1 MPSRSTSVKKRGK
14 KAATVK
20 KDSLMSLYK
29 PMFDRIDV
37 DGSGLIDAI
46 ELMTAF
52 QEMLPED
59 DLALVTPSQIAGMI
73 SSADMNGDGGNV
85 EVLFWGVW

>member
-1 MPSRSTSVKKRGK
+1 MPSRSTSVKSRGK
-14 KAATVK
+14 KATKAK
-20 KDSLMSLYK
+20 KDPLMLLYQ
-29 PMFDRIDV
+29 PLFDRIDV

-73 SSADMNGDGGNV
+73 SSADLNGDGGKIL
-85 EVLFWGVW
+85 LFFMV